1 MPSDTKVEP
10 VSKGQLWTG
19 RIMSALPSLVIA
31 FAAIMKLTKAPAV
44 VEGVAK
50 SGYPVSLIVPIGI
63 IELSCLIVYLIPQ
76 TSVLGAILVS
86 SFLGGATATCVRVGD
101 PAWPM
106 PVLTGVLIWGG
117 LFFREPRLR
126 ALIPLRSS
134 RESKP

>member
-106 PVLTGVLIWGG
+106 PVLVGVLIWGG